1 MSPHGNPEVPASSAG
16 AVESSAAK
24 VPAGP
29 AAPVI
34 EPSASPVIEPVEIPA
49 STSSVSTCSTSGA
62 PTRSTSAVSTTSVS
76 TSSTG
81 NVWPLWEVFVRSS
94 RGLSHVHAGSLHAPD
109 AAMALR
115 NARDLYTRRNEGVS
129 IWVVPADAI
138 AASDPDAKGSFFESP
153 QGKDYRHA
161 TYYTKSEGVKHL

>member
-1 MSPHGNPEVPASSAG
+1 MTPHGNPEVPASSAG

-24 VPAGP
+24 VPAQP
-29 AAPVI
+29 APAEEAPLHR
-34 EPSASPVIEPVEIPA
+34 SA
-49 STSSVSTCSTSGA
+49 
-62 PTRSTSAVSTTSVS
+62 
-76 TSSTG
+76 
-81 NVWPLWEVFVRSS
+81 WPLWEVFVRSS

-138 AASDPDAKGSFFESP
+138 ASSDPDAKGSFFESP

>member
-1 MSPHGNPEVPASSAG
+1 MSPHGNPEF
-16 AVESSAAK
+16 
-24 VPAGP
+24 
-29 AAPVI
+29 
-34 EPSASPVIEPVEIPA
+34 PA
-49 STSSVSTCSTSGA
+49 STADSGSRSVDKAEDKAADQANAPAGVPAADKVTAVSPAAAAPAPAPPA
-62 PTRSTSAVSTTSVS
+62 PTGTRPAGV
-76 TSSTG
+76 TG
-81 NVWPLWEVFVRSS
+81 NVWALWEVFVRSS

-138 AASDPDAKGSFFESP
+138 ASSDPDAKGSFFESP